1 MSQGFIRR
9 LLPYHFIAENLF
21 SIFLHNT
28 WYYLALKKSKPGE
41 AIYFKNSYI
50 TFILH
55 FRKILYWLGVKA
67 FIINSICS
75 VSTSP
80 PPILCFCFWVC
91 PWQTASGRTQCL
103 PSTLKQHFLA
113 GSCLCSE
120 NERPVKVAMFH
131 LCYVQHLTLDGK
143 EIKGCRVILW
153 C

>member
-67 FIINSICS
+67 FLINSICS
-75 VSTSP
+75 VSTP
-80 PPILCFCFWVC
+80 PPLQSFAFAFESGHGRQHPVGHSVFQVLWSSIFLLGVVFALKMRGQWRWQCFIYVTCNIK
-91 PWQTASGRTQCL
+91 PL
-103 PSTLKQHFLA
+103 M
-113 GSCLCSE
+113 
-120 NERPVKVAMFH
+120 VK
-131 LCYVQHLTLDGK
+131 
-143 EIKGCRVILW
+143 R
-153 C
+153 